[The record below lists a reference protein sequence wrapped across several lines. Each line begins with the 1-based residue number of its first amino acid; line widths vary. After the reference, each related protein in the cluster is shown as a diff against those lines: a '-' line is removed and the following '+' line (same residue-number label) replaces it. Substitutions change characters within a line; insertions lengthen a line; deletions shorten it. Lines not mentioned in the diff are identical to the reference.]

1 MNNKNLLN
9 GEINELR
16 DKLDNEHIIFK
27 PDLLNNNRYE
37 IYSVKNGDK
46 IIKIGD
52 VDEPGIVS
60 DFFINDKHIYI
71 RYANI
76 LKNNNGIKI
85 KKNVI
90 KL

>member
-1 MNNKNLLN
+1 MNKKNLLN

-16 DKLDNEHIIFK
+16 DKLNNEHIIFK
-27 PDLLNNNRYE
+27 SDLLNNNRYE
-37 IYSVKNGDK
+37 IYSVKDEDK

-52 VDEPGIVS
+52 IEELGIVS

-71 RYANI
+71 RYANV
-76 LKNNNGIKI
+76 LKSNNKIKI

>member
-27 PDLLNNNRYE
+27 SNLLNNNRYE

-52 VDEPGIVS
+52 VDEPGIIS